1 MTLPALPT
9 GGPFSPAMD
18 SSGESAAVLGNLTA
32 ALARGELAQGT
43 QLMEHALLL
52 NVQWEQLTTAVH
64 DGIAQGYELPKD
76 TRETR

>member
-1 MTLPALPT
+1 MTLPALSAE
-9 GGPFSPAMD
+9 GSFSPPIESHCD
-18 SSGESAAVLGNLTA
+18 SAAILGNLTA

-52 NVQWEQLTTAVH
+52 NVQWEQLTTAVQ